1 MTRVFDED
9 LAAGFGTKAIHAG
22 QRPEPLAGAIMTP
35 VYLTS
40 TYVQEG
46 VGRHKGYEYSRGTN
60 PTREAFERNVAT
72 LENGRH
78 GFAFA
83 SGMGCL
89 DSIMKLFRAGDH
101 FVCAENVY
109 GGTFRLFDK
118 ILQHMGLS
126 FSYVDTRNPERV
138 EDAMTGST
146 RAVIVETPSNPL
158 MRLTDVTAVA
168 EIAHRRD
175 ALLVVDNTFASPYF
189 QRPLELGADIVYHST
204 TKYLNGHS
212 DMIGGVAVVR
222 DDDLGE
228 RLKFIHNAAGAV
240 AGPFDAWLAL
250 RGTKTLHLRMR
261 QHDANGREIARWLVD
276 RVGEENVYYIGLP
289 THPQYELACR
299 QMSGFGGMISVEL
312 GTRERAAHVLERVR
326 VFSLAESLGGVE
338 SLISLPAAMTHAS
351 VPPERRAAMGL
362 SDGLVRLSCGVEDVG
377 DLLADLEQ
385 AFVGLPER
393 GQQGSPKGRT
403 AAGTRTNRDTIG
415 SAAP

>member
-46 VGRHKGYEYSRGTN
+46 VGQHKGYEYSRGTN

-83 SGMGCL
+83 SGMACL

-101 FVCAENVY
+101 VICAENVY

-126 FSYVDTRNPERV
+126 FSFVDTRDPQRV
-138 EDAMTGST
+138 ADAMTSST
-146 RAVIVETPSNPL
+146 RAVLLETPSNPL
-158 MRLTDVTAVA
+158 MRLTDIAAVA
-168 EIAHRRD
+168 EIAHRRG
-175 ALLVVDNTFASPYF
+175 ALLIVDNTFASPYF

-222 DDDLGE
+222 DDALGE
-228 RLKFIHNAAGAV
+228 QLKFIHNAAGAV

-261 QHDANGREIARWLVD
+261 QHDANGREIAKWLVEQ
-276 RVGEENVYYIGLP
+276 VGPENVYYIGLP

-312 GTRERAAHVLERVR
+312 GTRERADHVLERVR

-351 VPPERRAAMGL
+351 VPPERRADMGM
-362 SDGLVRLSCGVEDVG
+362 SEGFIRLSCGVEDLG

-385 AFVGLPER
+385 AFEGLPGNR
-393 GQQGSPKGRT
+393 ATDGGRRAPGAQT
-403 AAGTRTNRDTIG
+403 SRDTIG